1 MTFFFLR
8 LLGMNETVYSD
19 LHRNIKWIKNQ
30 TTNKTSSV
38 PVKNPR
44 ANVATKIFI
53 LEVWVSLQGGFIF
66 CFLNMKTDITTKRS
80 NKGRSYSIKSHN
92 FQNHLIWI

>member
-1 MTFFFLR
+1 
-8 LLGMNETVYSD
+8 MNETVYSD

-44 ANVATKIFI
+44 ANVAT
-53 LEVWVSLQGGFIF
+53 VNNSSL
-66 CFLNMKTDITTKRS
+66 S
-80 NKGRSYSIKSHN
+80 
-92 FQNHLIWI
+92 